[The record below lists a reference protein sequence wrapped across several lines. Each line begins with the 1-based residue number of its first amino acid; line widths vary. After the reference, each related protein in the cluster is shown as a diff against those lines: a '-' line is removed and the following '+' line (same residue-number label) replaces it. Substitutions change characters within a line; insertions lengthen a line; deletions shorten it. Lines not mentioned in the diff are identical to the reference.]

1 MLEVV
6 AALIRDGDRMLI
18 CRRPEGKMCAGCWE
32 FPGGKVEAGETEAE
46 AVRREC
52 MEELGVEL
60 DVGRKLAEVVHAYPQ
75 RTVHLNL
82 YACRIIRGEPR
93 CLEHSGMRWIT
104 AAQLGE
110 AALCPADARLVRHL
124 REAQ

>member
-6 AALIRDGDRMLI
+6 AALIQDGDRVLI

-32 FPGGKVEAGETEAE
+32 FPGGKVEPGETEAE

-60 DVGRKLAEVVHAYPQ
+60 DVGSKRAEVVHDYPQ
-75 RTVHLNL
+75 RTVHLSL
-82 YACRIIRGEPR
+82 YACRIARGEPR
-93 CLEHSGMRWIT
+93 CLEHSGMRWIA

-110 AALCPADARLVRHL
+110 VALCPADARLLRCL

>member
-6 AALIRDGDRMLI
+6 AALIRDGDKMLI

-32 FPGGKVEAGETEAE
+32 FPGGKVETGETLAE

-52 MEELGVEL
+52 REELGVEL
-60 DVGRKLAEVVHAYPQ
+60 EVERKLAEVVHAYPQ
-75 RTVHLNL
+75 RTLRLNL
-82 YACRIIRGEPR
+82 YQCRVAHGIPR

-104 AAQLGE
+104 AAQLDE
-110 AALCPADARLVRHL
+110 YQFCPADARLLHQL
-124 REAQ
+124 WGQL

>member
-6 AALIRDGDRMLI
+6 AALIWNGDRMLI

-52 MEELGVEL
+52 QEELGIEL
-60 DVGRKLAEVVHAYPQ
+60 DVGGKLGDVVYAYPQ

-82 YACRIIRGEPR
+82 YACRIARGVPR
-93 CLEHSGMRWIT
+93 CLEHSDMRWIT

-110 AALCPADARLVRHL
+110 VALCPADARLLRRL